1 MPTTPSSSLRSRPLG
16 EFLSTLAAKSPT
28 PGGGAVASTTGAI
41 AASLAHMVVA
51 YSLNKK
57 SLAEHQPALQQ
68 ASAAL
73 LRTSDLFLALAEED
87 AAAYAQYNE
96 LSRLPETDPR
106 RAAELPGALAASINA
121 PRAVLGASA
130 DLLRLLESLRPITNP
145 HLRSDLAIAAVLAE
159 AAAKSAHWN
168 IHINL
173 PNLPD
178 PAQRSKLDTESR
190 TLLAQSALRRAAI
203 EQACA

>member
-57 SLAEHQPALQQ
+57 SLADHQPALQQ

-130 DLLRLLESLRPITNP
+130 DLLRLLESLQPITNP